1 MTSAGLPARAM
12 PASAQVRGPAAVSG
26 DLRRFAN
33 LTLTLAVMEF
43 KLRFFGSVLGY
54 FWQLA
59 RPLLLFGVLYVIFS
73 HVVRFNAGVQ
83 YFPAVL
89 LTGIVMF
96 TFFADATSSAVTSV
110 ADRENL
116 VRKIEFPRL
125 VVPLAAVLTAA
136 FNLALNFVA
145 VMVFVLAT
153 GVTPHP
159 TWLLIPVVLAAL
171 VVFATGAAMLL
182 SALYPRFRDVK
193 PIWEVVLQIVFY
205 ASPILYAVEIV
216 PDDRLREL
224 LMLNPLGAL
233 LQQTRH
239 WLIDPD
245 APGAAAVA
253 GGAVQLLAPAAIL
266 AGTFVLGYWVF
277 AREAPV
283 IAEEL

>member
-1 MTSAGLPARAM
+1 MTVEARPAELM
-12 PASAQVRGPAAVSG
+12 PAASRVRGPAAVSG
-26 DLRRFAN
+26 DLARFAA
-33 LTLTLAVMEF
+33 LSWTLAVMEF

-54 FWQLA
+54 FWQLV
-59 RPLLLFGVLYVIFS
+59 RPLLLFGVLYVIFT
-73 HVVRFNAGVQ
+73 HFVRFNAGVD

-96 TFFADATSSAVTSV
+96 TFFADATSTAVTSV

-136 FNLALNFVA
+136 FNLALNLLA

-153 GVTPHP
+153 GVAPHAS
-159 TWLLIPVVLAAL
+159 WLLVPVLVVLL
-171 VVFATGAAMLL
+171 VVFATGVSMLL
-182 SALYPRFRDVK
+182 SALYPKFRDVK
-193 PIWEVVLQIVFY
+193 PIWEVALQVIFY
-205 ASPILYAVEIV
+205 ASPILYAIEVV
-216 PDDRLREL
+216 PKPSLREP

-239 WLIDPD
+239 WLIDPN
-245 APGAAAVA
+245 APSAAEAA
-253 GGAVQLLAPAAIL
+253 GGSVRLLIPAAIL
-266 AGTFVLGYWVF
+266 VGSFALGYWVF
-277 AREAPV
+277 AREAPS